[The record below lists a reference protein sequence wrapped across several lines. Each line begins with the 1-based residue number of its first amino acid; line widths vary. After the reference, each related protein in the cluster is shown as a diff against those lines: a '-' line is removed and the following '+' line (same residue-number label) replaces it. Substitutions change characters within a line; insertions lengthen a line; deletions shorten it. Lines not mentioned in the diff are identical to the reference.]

1 MLTRKNIEK
10 VAITDLD
17 VVNPYFRSRDV
28 KHLLDEAGIRL
39 IAPAGKLSTS
49 DLPIVSGEIYGVIS
63 NPEYHL
69 IIDVGGDQDG
79 ATALGQYYN
88 DLKNTEHE
96 MAFVINANRPQV
108 STATDVIAAI
118 RRIESV
124 SRLKVTGLINNT
136 HLGVGTT
143 LSDITK
149 GTQLTGEVAEKLK
162 IPFLFTTIDEK
173 FKEITSNIDC
183 KERVLYINRFMRLP
197 WE

>member
-1 MLTRKNIEK
+1 MLTRETADK

-28 KHLLDEAGIRL
+28 KLMLTDAGVRL

-63 NPEYHL
+63 DPDYQL

-88 DLKNTEHE
+88 DLRDTDHE
-96 MAFVINANRPQV
+96 LVFVVNANRPQV
-108 STATDVIAAI
+108 STAADVIAAI

-124 SRLKVTGLINNT
+124 SRLRVTGLINNT
-136 HLGVGTT
+136 HLGPTT
-143 LSDITK
+143 GLDDIRK
-149 GTQLTGEVAEKLK
+149 GSKLTSEVATELQ
-162 IPFLFTTIDEK
+162 IPFLFTTIDEELQ
-173 FKEITSNIDC
+173 EISKDLANQE
-183 KERVLYINRFMRLP
+183 KVLYIKRFMRLP